1 MARKNKLKYEPP
13 GPEELN
19 GYKRGDVVFCFR
31 FPDDLLSKGEIKW
44 FHERTDSGPA
54 FTFMCTVTGSYRI
67 ALMSSIIVNPTK
79 QQQSKIVG
87 AVMRKIKK
95 SNQKPKTK

>member
-1 MARKNKLKYEPP
+1 MARKKTVKYEPP
-13 GPEELN
+13 GPKEMG
-19 GYKRGDVVFCFR
+19 GYKRGDVVYCHR
-31 FPDDLLSKGEIKW
+31 FPDNLLSQGIIKW
-44 FHERTDSGPA
+44 FHEETSEGPG

-79 QQQSKIVG
+79 QQIAKINN
-87 AVMRKIKK
+87 AVVRKIRK